1 MVVGL
6 LKIRLLLWGGLLVL
20 WVLSLSLLARRP
32 LAVFFLDAYTLAYLF
47 IPLALT
53 QGVLRAA
60 FSIPWTATWRA
71 IGIPLGLLLT
81 LIGDAQIGANADNA
95 EGAYMGMGLN
105 LTAVVWGGAIS
116 ALGHFLHREGS
127 KAGEEPYRLGVLL
140 LASSSLGLTTAIA
153 AYLGFSWLVSLEGL
167 LLFLSLFLTALVVGG
182 GRGPLQEVL
191 PLSALFAA
199 VVQMAIGLVFWYAGS
214 ALDQNTFLLTVSGLL
229 LGLWVYTVSLPWLL
243 LEEGFRERNHARFSW
258 HWIEVVSFIT
268 FMLFAPQTLLE
279 QLRASEV
286 AEPPQVRGDR

>member
-1 MVVGL
+1 MVGGL

-32 LAVFFLDAYTLAYLF
+32 LAAFFLDAYTLAYLF

-81 LIGDAQIGANADNA
+81 LIGDAQIGANASNA

-105 LTAVVWGGAIS
+105 LTAVVWGGGIS

-127 KAGEEPYRLGVLL
+127 KLGGEPIRLGVLL
-140 LASSSLGLTTAIA
+140 LASSGLGLTTAVA

-167 LLFLSLFLTALVVGG
+167 LLFLSLFLTAFLVGG
-182 GRGPLQEVL
+182 SRESMREVL

-243 LEEGFRERNHARFSW
+243 LDEAFRERNYARFSW

-279 QLRASEV
+279 QLRASET
-286 AEPPQVRGDR
+286 AELSQVSGDR